1 MPMIVLGNTLLIYSS
16 NLCLEEQI
24 KDEKITKCVSSN
36 SYLVTRTFKMLT
48 GLKELGLICV
58 SEHVQAIWLSL
69 NTDLIL
75 YCTMFY
81 VH

>member
-24 KDEKITKCVSSN
+24 KDEKISKCVSST

-48 GLKELGLICV
+48 GPKELRLVCV
-58 SEHVQAIWLSL
+58 LGHVQEILLCL
-69 NTDLIL
+69 NIVLIQ
-75 YCTMFY
+75 
-81 VH
+81 